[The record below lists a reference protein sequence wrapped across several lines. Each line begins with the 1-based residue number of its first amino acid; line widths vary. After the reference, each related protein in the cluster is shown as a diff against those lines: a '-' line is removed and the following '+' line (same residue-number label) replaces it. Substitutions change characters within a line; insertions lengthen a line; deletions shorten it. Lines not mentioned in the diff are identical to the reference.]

1 MQKRV
6 LHVHTKS
13 RTKSQWTLKNDLC
26 IQCFKIITKSSISLT
41 WQLKGNGTLIPPT
54 LDFLSF
60 KKDFDFGGIRV
71 QFELV

>member
-13 RTKSQWTLKNDLC
+13 RTKSQWTLKNDLY
-26 IQCFKIITKSSISLT
+26 IQCFKITTKSSISLT

-54 LDFLSF
+54 FDFLSF
-60 KKDFDFGGIRV
+60 KKDLDFGGIRV